1 MKGPKELLHLA
12 PESLP
17 LPWDILDSQSQ
28 AQWIRHW
35 GVVKIMRD
43 SEAHARGLDSVHPL
57 PAR

>member
-1 MKGPKELLHLA
+1 MA

-43 SEAHARGLDSVHPL
+43 SEAHARGLDSVHPF